1 MNKLTILSLAITM
14 TGCFVVGPD
23 YEKPQIEAP
32 RQWRFAAEDARDTA
46 NLPWWQQLQ
55 DPVLNTLVEQAL
67 QNNLDL
73 KIAIANVEQFMG
85 VYGATRA
92 NLFPQIFGQG
102 GYQRQQ
108 TSGEAN
114 PFFGGKAPDTD
125 FAQLGATM
133 FWELDVWGQLRR
145 AKEAAAADVLAQESA
160 RDAVVLTLVSAV
172 AQTYIELRALD
183 RSLEI
188 TRQTVD
194 SLVEENRIAKARF
207 DAGYAS
213 EIEVSQS
220 DSELERRR
228 ALIPF
233 YEQQIAQAEHA
244 LSLLLG
250 KPPGAIARGMTLDE
264 LSPPAV
270 PAGLP
275 SEQLQR
281 RPDVQQAEQN
291 LIAATARI
299 GVARGEYFPKVTL
312 TGDLGQASVELA
324 ALFTPGANFW
334 TIGGRLLGPILT
346 AGRVAGQVQAA
357 EGAQQAA
364 LAYYEK
370 TILTAFREFEDGLIA
385 SSKSNER
392 QTSQA
397 NRVEALK
404 NYLRLSRT
412 RYDEGYTSYLEVL
425 DALRQYYEGQIELV
439 QARSD
444 TFTSLI
450 QVYRA
455 MGGGWIVAAE
465 QGVQMPK
472 PKEASFFP

>member
-1 MNKLTILSLAITM
+1 MNKLTALALAMSL

-23 YEKPQIEAP
+23 YEKPQIQAP
-32 RQWRFAAEDARDTA
+32 QQWRFGVDDAKETA
-46 NLPWWQQLQ
+46 NLQWWEQLQ
-55 DPVLNTLVEQAL
+55 DPVLNSLVEQAL
-67 QNNLDL
+67 LNNLDL
-73 KIAIANVEQFMG
+73 KVAIANVEQFMG

-92 NLFPQIFGQG
+92 SLFPQIFGQG
-102 GYQRQQ
+102 DYQRQQ
-108 TSGEAN
+108 TSGEALGL
-114 PFFGGKAPDTD
+114 GGKIPDTD
-125 FAQLGATM
+125 YADLGATM

-145 AKEAAAADVLAQESA
+145 AKEAANADLLAQEA
-160 RDAVVLTLVSAV
+160 VRDTVVLTLVSSV
-172 AQTYIELRALD
+172 AQTYITLRSLD

-194 SLVEENRIAKARF
+194 NLTEENRIAKARL

-228 ALIPF
+228 AFIPL
-233 YEQQIAQAEHA
+233 YEQQIAETEHA

-250 KPPGAIARGMTLDE
+250 KPPGAIPRGRTLDE
-264 LSPPAV
+264 LLPPAV

-275 SEQLQR
+275 SEQLAR
-281 RPDVQQAEQN
+281 RPDIQQAEQN
-291 LIAATARI
+291 LIAANARI
-299 GVARGEYFPKVTL
+299 GVAKGEYFPKVRL
-312 TGDLGQASVELA
+312 TGDVGQASLEMA
-324 ALFTPGANFW
+324 QLFAPGANFW
-334 TIGGRLLGPILT
+334 TIGSRLLGPIFT

-364 LAYYEK
+364 LANYQK
-370 TILTAFREFEDGLIA
+370 AILSAFSEFENGLVA
-385 SSKSNER
+385 SNKSNER
-392 QTSQA
+392 QSTQA
-397 NRVEALK
+397 RRVDALQ

-439 QARSD
+439 QARND

-450 QVYRA
+450 QLYRA
-455 MGGGWIVAAE
+455 MGGGWIVATE
-465 QGVQMPK
+465 QKMEIPK
-472 PKEASFFP
+472 PKDAVLFP